1 MDNRTKILLIDDEPL
16 IRSIFRILL
25 SADGYEIAEAGN
37 GLEGIEAFRREKPAL
52 IITDLRMPVL
62 DGFAVIAAVAAECP
76 LTPVIVASGI
86 GTLADAITA
95 IRRGAWDYVTKPVQE
110 PDDLLLTVRRTLER
124 ALMMAENR
132 SYREGLEQEVRRRT
146 TDLHDSEERFRL
158 LFENANDAILL
169 TGINGEIVS
178 CNRKTLDLFGCAGE
192 EIARRTLLDFSPPS
206 QPDGVRSESRFWQ
219 HVAHALEGTPQFFEW
234 RHARPDGEAVDVE
247 ISLNQID
254 IQGTAYLQALVHDIT
269 EHKRLEARLLRQA
282 NYDDL
287 TGLPNRRLLNDLLS
301 RMLAGAAPGS
311 AGVSAVLLDL
321 DNFKYINDTLGHQ
334 KGDEL
339 LRQVAARLTEAA
351 TDGEV
356 VGRFM
361 GDEFVLLTSPRA
373 PGEAEALAR
382 RILDAFKAPFLLGQT
397 ELFMTPS
404 VGVAA
409 FPEAGDSAELLLKN
423 AESAMYDARRQ
434 GAGRVQV
441 YSREINAQA
450 VARLSMATR
459 LHKALDRREFA
470 LHYQPQF
477 DMATRAIT
485 GMEALLRWSPAG
497 EAMVPPV
504 VFIPVLEEAGL
515 IVPVGEWVLHEGCRQ
530 LRAWLDEG
538 LPPLH
543 LSINVS
549 AWQFHSGRLVDTVRA
564 VLAESRIDPALLCL
578 ELTESIV
585 MHDVEETIRQLHA
598 LTGLGVS
605 LSIDDFGTGYSSL
618 SYLRRMPI
626 HELKIDRSFVMNL
639 PQDANCAAIVNTIL
653 GMADGLNL
661 SVVAE
666 GVETEEQLRF
676 LADLNCGIGQG
687 YLYSKP
693 LPPDMLGDF
702 VRKSA
707 LTN

>member
-1 MDNRTKILLIDDEPL
+1 
-16 IRSIFRILL
+16 
-25 SADGYEIAEAGN
+25 
-37 GLEGIEAFRREKPAL
+37 
-52 IITDLRMPVL
+52 
-62 DGFAVIAAVAAECP
+62 
-76 LTPVIVASGI
+76 
-86 GTLADAITA
+86 
-95 IRRGAWDYVTKPVQE
+95 
-110 PDDLLLTVRRTLER
+110 
-124 ALMMAENR
+124 
-132 SYREGLEQEVRRRT
+132 
-146 TDLHDSEERFRL
+146 
-158 LFENANDAILL
+158 
-169 TGINGEIVS
+169 
-178 CNRKTLDLFGCAGE
+178 
-192 EIARRTLLDFSPPS
+192 
-206 QPDGVRSESRFWQ
+206 
-219 HVAHALEGTPQFFEW
+219 
-234 RHARPDGEAVDVE
+234 
-247 ISLNQID
+247 
-254 IQGTAYLQALVHDIT
+254 
-269 EHKRLEARLLRQA
+269 
-282 NYDDL
+282 
-287 TGLPNRRLLNDLLS
+287 
-301 RMLAGAAPGS
+301 
-311 AGVSAVLLDL
+311 
-321 DNFKYINDTLGHQ
+321 
-334 KGDEL
+334 
-339 LRQVAARLTEAA
+339 
-351 TDGEV
+351 
-356 VGRFM
+356 
-361 GDEFVLLTSPRA
+361 
-373 PGEAEALAR
+373 
-382 RILDAFKAPFLLGQT
+382 
-397 ELFMTPS
+397 MTPS

-409 FPEAGDSAELLLKN
+409 FPEAGESAELLLKN